1 MIERIKKIIEYEQ
14 ISVRAFELKIGA
26 SNGLIRKAIANNTD
40 IQGKWLSIIADN
52 YPHISTEWLLTGKGE
67 MIKNSQIQIK
77 PVDNEW
83 LLHRFEEVI
92 AENALLKK
100 ENEELK
106 LSRGAS
112 INTPAY
118 NVDSEKINTLT
129 AAEPAHTHRTR

>member
-1 MIERIKKIIEYEQ
+1 MLTRIKQYIDFKG
-14 ISVRAFELKIGA
+14 ISVSAFEKSIGMSNASFGKSLKNGGSIG
-26 SNGLIRKAIANNTD
+26 GDKLEKILTIYKD
-40 IQGKWLSIIADN
+40 INA
-52 YPHISTEWLLTGKGE
+52 EWLLTGHGE

-118 NVDSEKINTLT
+118 NMDPEKINTLT
-129 AAEPAHTHRTR
+129 AVEPTHRTR